1 MAHANWR
8 PSLLENEFA
17 GNEKACAVPNCD
29 LLLQCFTLG
38 KILHCGFSFRNSD
51 DPLNLNNIAL
61 ESYLD
66 TFKHAIEGIFRTTLD
81 GRWIEVNPA
90 LARIYGYD
98 SPEELTSSLQ
108 DLNTQ
113 LYVEPDRRAE
123 FVRRMRA
130 DGSVSD
136 FESEIRTR
144 DGRIIWISEF
154 ARIVSDEN
162 AEPRYFEGSVI
173 DISAHKKAELALKKN
188 QDEFRLLVETT
199 NVVPW
204 EADIK
209 TGRFFYVGP
218 QAVPF
223 LGFPLEEWMQ
233 DGFWVNRLH
242 PEDREWVMI
251 TRAEA
256 MEKGKSFEC
265 EYRMLRADGRTVWV
279 RDMLSVIPSSE
290 GGLIAGGFMLDVT
303 YRRYTEESLRE
314 SRYFIEQIASASPVI
329 LYLYDVVGRRCLYL
343 NGLVDKILGYSTW
356 NLVEMSPLFTVA
368 LAHPDETEAHAAFFE
383 NLVTAQEGQVVER
396 EFRLRGANGNWVWL
410 HSRET
415 VFKVGPTGKPHQIV
429 AVATDITAHRTVL
442 DKLASNEAFFRSLAE
457 TTGMIPFEVDLQT
470 AQFTYV
476 GPQAESLFGYPLSH
490 WIAPDF
496 WQSIIHPADREPATK
511 LGLDPPEGEEADVH
525 AEFRLRKTSGDYVW
539 VRQVVRYGPRE
550 VQGGRARGFLFD
562 ISAAKVIEE
571 ERERSRRQL
580 RELGLR
586 NQSAREEE
594 RISVA
599 REIHD
604 ELGQALTLFRIDLAW
619 LENRMV
625 KVLSERGAEPVVRK
639 IAQMKRM
646 LDGTLQTVRR
656 ITTNLRPPV
665 LDELGLRAAIEWQAE
680 GFSRRV
686 GIRCEVDA
694 ESFECP
700 CKDTSTALFRIFQE
714 ILTNVAR
721 HAQASRVRVKFK
733 KEDAYFVLVVS
744 DNGRGF
750 AEVTSSK
757 PKSFGILGMG
767 ERAEALGGRV
777 DISSGLAQGTTVTVK
792 LPVRDEGGKNSE
804 NLS

>member
-1 MAHANWR
+1 M
-8 PSLLENEFA
+8 
-17 GNEKACAVPNCD
+17 
-29 LLLQCFTLG
+29 
-38 KILHCGFSFRNSD
+38 
-51 DPLNLNNIAL
+51 NNIDL
-61 ESYLD
+61 ESYRD

-81 GRWIEVNPA
+81 GQWIEVNPA
-90 LARIYGYD
+90 LARMYGYD
-98 SPEELTSSLQ
+98 SPEEMTSALR

-123 FVRRMRA
+123 FVRKMREE
-130 DGSVSD
+130 GRVSA
-136 FESEIRTR
+136 FESEVLRR

-154 ARIVSDEN
+154 ARTVAGEN
-162 AEPRYFEGSVI
+162 GEPLYFEGSVI
-173 DISAHKKAELALKKN
+173 DISPHKKAELALKKN
-188 QDEFRLLVETT
+188 EEEFRLLVETT

-223 LGFPLEEWMQ
+223 LGFPLEDWLQE
-233 DGFWVNRLH
+233 DFWVNHLH
-242 PEDREWVMI
+242 PEDREWVTI
-251 TRAEA
+251 TRGEA
-256 MEKGKSFEC
+256 VEKGKSFEC

-279 RDMLSVIPSSE
+279 RDMLSVIPSAE
-290 GGLIAGGFMLDVT
+290 AGLIVGGFMLDVT

-329 LYLYDVVGRRCLYL
+329 LYLYDVVEQRCLYL

-356 NLVEMSPLFTVA
+356 NLVEMSPLFTLA
-368 LAHPDETEAHAAFFE
+368 LAHPEEMEAHAAYFE
-383 NLVTAQEGQVVER
+383 NLAAAKEGQVVER
-396 EFRLRGANGNWVWL
+396 EFRLRGAGGNWVWL

-415 VFKVGPTGKPHQIV
+415 VFKVGSTGQPHQIV
-429 AVATDITAHRTVL
+429 AVATDITAHRAVL
-442 DKLASNEAFFRSLAE
+442 DKLASNEAFFRKLAE
-457 TTGMIPFEVDLQT
+457 TTGMIPFEVDLRT

-476 GPQAESLFGYPLSH
+476 GPQAESLFGYPLAE
-490 WIAPDF
+490 WAAAGF
-496 WQSIIHPADREPATK
+496 WPSIVHPADADAAAK
-511 LGLDPPEGEEADVH
+511 LELDPEGSEEADVH
-525 AEFRLRKTSGDYVW
+525 AEFRLRKTNGEFVW
-539 VRQVVRYGPRE
+539 VRQVVRYGRRDE
-550 VQGGRARGFLFD
+550 QGGKARGFLFD
-562 ISAAKVIEE
+562 ISASKVIEE
-571 ERERSRRQL
+571 ERETSRRQL

-604 ELGQALTLFRIDLAW
+604 ELGQALTLFRIELTW
-619 LENRMV
+619 LENRMA

-639 IAQMKRM
+639 IGQMKRM

-694 ESFECP
+694 ESLECP

-721 HAQASRVRVKFK
+721 HAQASRVRVKFR
-733 KEDAYFVLVVS
+733 KEEDYFVLSVS

-750 AEVTSSK
+750 TATSSPK

-777 DISSGLAQGTTVTVK
+777 EISSGLAQGTTVIVK
-792 LPVRDEGGKNSE
+792 LPVREETIGARE
-804 NLS
+804 NPA

>member
-1 MAHANWR
+1 M
-8 PSLLENEFA
+8 
-17 GNEKACAVPNCD
+17 K
-29 LLLQCFTLG
+29 
-38 KILHCGFSFRNSD
+38 
-51 DPLNLNNIAL
+51 NIAL
-61 ESYLD
+61 ESYRD
-66 TFKHAIEGIFRTTLD
+66 TFNHAIEGIFRTTLD
-81 GRWIEVNPA
+81 GQWIEANLA

-98 SPEELTSSLQ
+98 SPE
-108 DLNTQ
+108 DLKASVKDLRTK
-113 LYVEPDRRAE
+113 LYVEADRRAE
-123 FVRRMRA
+123 FVRQIRTE
-130 DGSVSD
+130 GSVSD
-136 FESEIRTR
+136 FESEIQRR
-144 DGRIIWISEF
+144 DGKIVWISEF
-154 ARIVSDEN
+154 ARIVKDEN
-162 AEPRYFEGSVI
+162 GAPLYFEGSVI
-173 DISAHKKAELALKKN
+173 DISAHKKAELTLKKN
-188 QDEFRLLVETT
+188 QEEFRLLVETT

-223 LGFPLEEWMQ
+223 LGFPLDEWMQ
-233 DGFWVNRLH
+233 EGFWANRLH
-242 PEDREWVMI
+242 PEDREWVTI

-279 RDMLSVIPSSE
+279 RDMLSVIPSGE
-290 GGLIAGGFMLDVT
+290 AGMIVGGFMLDVT

-314 SRYFIEQIASASPVI
+314 SRYFIEQIASASPLI
-329 LYLYDVVGRRCLYL
+329 LYLYDVVERRCLYL

-356 NLVEMSPLFTVA
+356 NLVEMSPIFTVA
-368 LAHPDETEAHAAFFE
+368 LAHPDEVEAHSAFFE
-383 NLVTAQEGQVVER
+383 NLSMAHEGQVVER
-396 EFRLRGANGNWVWL
+396 EFRLRGADGNWVWL

-415 VFKVGPTGKPHQIV
+415 VFKVDSAGQPHQIV
-429 AVATDITAHRTVL
+429 AVATDITAHRAVL
-442 DKLASNEAFFRSLAE
+442 DRLASNEAFFRKLAE
-457 TTGMIPFEVDLQT
+457 TTGMIPFEMDLRT

-476 GPQAESLFGYPLSH
+476 GPQAESLFGYPLAG
-490 WIAPDF
+490 WAAPGF
-496 WQSIIHPADREPATK
+496 WLSIIHPADRDAAAK
-511 LGLDPPEGEEADVH
+511 LESDLTGSEEADVH
-525 AEFRLRKTSGDYVW
+525 AEYRLRKINGEYLW
-539 VRQVVRYGPRE
+539 VRQVVRYGPRQD
-550 VQGGRARGFLFD
+550 QGGRARGFLFD
-562 ISAAKVIEE
+562 ISASKVIEE
-571 ERERSRRQL
+571 DRERSRRQL
-580 RELGLR
+580 RDLGLR

-639 IAQMKRM
+639 IGQMKRM

-694 ESFECP
+694 DSIECP

-733 KEDAYFVLVVS
+733 KEGDSFVLIVS

-750 AEVTSSK
+750 AVTTSPK

-777 DISSGLAQGTTVTVK
+777 EISSGLAQGTTVTVK
-792 LPVRDEGGKNSE
+792 LPIRAVPMEGSE
-804 NLS
+804 NSS

>member
-1 MAHANWR
+1 M
-8 PSLLENEFA
+8 
-17 GNEKACAVPNCD
+17 G
-29 LLLQCFTLG
+29 
-38 KILHCGFSFRNSD
+38 GFWKFY
-51 DPLNLNNIAL
+51 DPLNVNNIDL
-61 ESYLD
+61 ESYRD
-66 TFKHAIEGIFRTTLD
+66 TFKHAIEGIFRTTLE
-81 GRWIEVNPA
+81 GQWIEVNPA
-90 LARIYGYD
+90 LAKIYGYD
-98 SPEELTSSLQ
+98 SPGDMTSALG

-123 FVRRMRA
+123 FVRRMTEE
-130 DGSVSD
+130 GSVSA
-136 FESEIRTR
+136 FESEVRRR
-144 DGRIIWISEF
+144 DGKIIWISEF
-154 ARIVSDEN
+154 ARIVSGESG
-162 AEPRYFEGSVI
+162 EPLYFEGSVI
-173 DISAHKKAELALKKN
+173 DISTHKKAELALKKN
-188 QDEFRLLVETT
+188 EEEFRLLVETT

-204 EADIK
+204 EADMK

-223 LGFPLEEWMQ
+223 LGYALEDWLQE
-233 DGFWVNRLH
+233 GFWVDHLH

-256 MEKGKSFEC
+256 VEKGKSFEC
-265 EYRMLRADGRTVWV
+265 EYRMLRADGRIVWV
-279 RDMLSVIPSSE
+279 RDMLSVIPSAE
-290 GGLIAGGFMLDVT
+290 AGLIVGGFMLDVT

-329 LYLYDVVGRRCLYL
+329 LYLYDVVEQRCLYL

-356 NLVEMSPLFTVA
+356 NLVEMRPLFTLA
-368 LAHPDETEAHAAFFE
+368 LAHPEEVEAHTAYFE
-383 NLVTAQEGQVVER
+383 NLATAKEGQVVER
-396 EFRLRGANGNWVWL
+396 EFRLRGAGGNWVWL

-415 VFKVGPTGKPHQIV
+415 VFKVGPAGQPHQIV
-429 AVATDITAHRTVL
+429 AVATDITAHRAVL
-442 DKLASNEAFFRSLAE
+442 DKLASNEAFFRKLAE
-457 TTGMIPFEVDLQT
+457 TTGMIPFEVDLRT

-476 GPQAESLFGYPLSH
+476 GPQAESLFGYPLAAWTASG
-490 WIAPDF
+490 F
-496 WQSIIHPADREPATK
+496 WPSIIHPSDADAAAK
-511 LGLDPPEGEEADVH
+511 LELDPQGSEEADVH
-525 AEFRLRKTSGDYVW
+525 AEFRLRKTNGEFVW
-539 VRQVVRYGPRE
+539 VRQVVRYGPCDE
-550 VQGGRARGFLFD
+550 QGGKARGFLFD
-562 ISAAKVIEE
+562 ISTSKVIEE
-571 ERERSRRQL
+571 EREMSRRQL

-604 ELGQALTLFRIDLAW
+604 ELGQALTLFRIELTW
-619 LENRMV
+619 LENRMA

-639 IAQMKRM
+639 IGQMKRM

-694 ESFECP
+694 ESLECP

-721 HAQASRVRVKFK
+721 HAQASRVRVKLRK
-733 KEDAYFVLVVS
+733 EEDAFVLIVS

-750 AEVTSSK
+750 TATSSPK

-777 DISSGLAQGTTVTVK
+777 EISSGLAQGTTVTVS
-792 LPVRDEGGKNSE
+792 LPVLKEPESGSE
-804 NLS
+804 NSS

>member
-1 MAHANWR
+1 M
-8 PSLLENEFA
+8 
-17 GNEKACAVPNCD
+17 K
-29 LLLQCFTLG
+29 
-38 KILHCGFSFRNSD
+38 
-51 DPLNLNNIAL
+51 NITL
-61 ESYLD
+61 ESYRD

-81 GRWIEVNPA
+81 GQWIEVNPA
-90 LARIYGYD
+90 LAAIYGYE
-98 SPEELTSSLQ
+98 SPEEMTQTVQ

-113 LYVEPDRRAE
+113 LYVEPDRREE
-123 FVRRMRA
+123 FVRRMRE
-130 DGSVSD
+130 DGCVSD
-136 FESEIRTR
+136 FESEVRRR
-144 DGRIIWISEF
+144 DGKIIWIAEF
-154 ARIVSDEN
+154 ARIAKDESGQ
-162 AEPRYFEGSVI
+162 PLYFEGSVI
-173 DISAHKKAELALKKN
+173 DISSHKRAELALKKN
-188 QDEFRLLVETT
+188 EEEFRLLVETT

-204 EADIK
+204 EADMK

-223 LGFPLEEWMQ
+223 LGFSVEEWMQ
-233 DGFWVNRLH
+233 EGFWVNRLH
-242 PEDREWVMI
+242 PEDREWVVI
-251 TRAEA
+251 TRSEA
-256 MEKGKSFEC
+256 VEKGKSFEC
-265 EYRMLRADGRTVWV
+265 EYRMLRADGRIVWV
-279 RDMLSVIPSSE
+279 RDMLSVIPSAE
-290 GGLIAGGFMLDVT
+290 AGLILGGFMLDVT

-329 LYLYDVVGRRCLYL
+329 LYLYDVVERRCLYL
-343 NGLVDKILGYSTW
+343 NGLVEKILGYTTW
-356 NLVEMSPLFTVA
+356 NLVEMSPLFTLA
-368 LAHPDETEAHAAFFE
+368 LAHPEEMNAHSAYFE
-383 NLVTAQEGQVVER
+383 NLTTASEGQVVER

-415 VFKVGPTGKPHQIV
+415 VFKVGSNGQPLQIV
-429 AVATDITAHRTVL
+429 AVATDITAHRAVL
-442 DKLASNEAFFRSLAE
+442 DKLASNEAFFRKLAE
-457 TTGMIPFEVDLQT
+457 TTGMIPFEVDVQT

-476 GPQAESLFGYPLSH
+476 GPQAESLFGYPVSD
-490 WIAPDF
+490 WSAPGF
-496 WQSIIHPADREPATK
+496 WQSIIHPGDAGAAAKLVNPAAS
-511 LGLDPPEGEEADVH
+511 EEADVH
-525 AEFRLRKTSGDYVW
+525 AEFRLRKAGGEYVW
-539 VRQVVRYGPRE
+539 VRQVVRYGPRDDS
-550 VQGGRARGFLFD
+550 GGRARGFLFD
-562 ISAAKVIEE
+562 ISESKAIEE

-604 ELGQALTLFRIDLAW
+604 ELGQALTLFRIELTW

-639 IAQMKRM
+639 IGQMKRM

-694 ESFECP
+694 ESLECS

-721 HAQASRVRVKFK
+721 HAQASRVRVKLRQEAENFI
-733 KEDAYFVLVVS
+733 LVVS

-750 AEVTSSK
+750 EATTSSK

-767 ERAEALGGRV
+767 ERAEALGGQLE
-777 DISSGLAQGTTVTVK
+777 ISSGLAQGTTVSVK
-792 LPVRDEGGKNSE
+792 LPVRGGLGDETE
-804 NLS
+804 NTP